1 MGKSIKFF
9 KKLTSLVLA
18 GLTIFSSVPAKAWKE
33 EDPRKN
39 IEAEVRYKLQN
50 GYSEITKKDIESYY
64 PIIGEITKDFIGF
77 GKAVLSLYIHPIDII
92 YNSIFGDGI
101 ICVFAKRIR
110 FKSLLNTIAPSIL
123 ASS

>member
-1 MGKSIKFF
+1 MGKNIKFF

-50 GYSEITKKDIESYY
+50 GYSEITEKDIKSYN
-64 PIIGEITKDFIGF
+64 PKDFINF
-77 GKAVLSLYIHPIDII
+77 SKALLSLYIHPIYSHPI
-92 YNSIFGDGI
+92 YMMYMLSVQTRYG
-101 ICVFAKRIR
+101 VT
-110 FKSLLNTIAPSIL
+110 L
-123 ASS
+123 